1 MFSETVSTES
11 YALLD
16 SGGDNTQVTKAVAE
30 ALGIR
35 DMKSVTIPL
44 ASLYQEHTIET
55 TEIFLGIGAINS
67 SRPIVNLPVFTS
79 STNDCEMPMVPNQ
92 MLKSVLQ
99 LTFDTLM
106 ELKANLDKPS
116 DNISEFALSTN
127 GRTLM

>member
-1 MFSETVSTES
+1 MQSFSGSNNRHQNYTCSNNQPSSWIRPHVQLQAILLTVFSETVSTES

-55 TEIFLGIGAINS
+55 TEIFLGIGINS
-67 SRPIVNLPVFTS
+67 SKAIINLPVFS
-79 STNDCEMPMVPNQ
+79 NSTTDC
-92 MLKSVLQ
+92 
-99 LTFDTLM
+99 
-106 ELKANLDKPS
+106 
-116 DNISEFALSTN
+116 
-127 GRTLM
+127 